1 MDIFGTFQGT
11 TAACDRGFDLM
22 NEIKNTSETSIKVEH
37 LEQLIRIKARHE
49 DLDTV
54 YNHWRS
60 EKDSQ
65 GT

>member
-1 MDIFGTFQGT
+1 
-11 TAACDRGFDLM
+11 M